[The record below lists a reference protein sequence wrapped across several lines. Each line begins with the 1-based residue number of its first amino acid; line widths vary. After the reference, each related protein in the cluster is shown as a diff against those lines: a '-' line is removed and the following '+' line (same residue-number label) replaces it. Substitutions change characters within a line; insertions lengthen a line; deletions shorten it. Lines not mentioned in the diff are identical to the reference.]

1 MKARCLKI
9 LVVLAGC
16 VFAFSAPAAAEQPE
30 TKVLDFL
37 ERDIRK
43 IWASEN
49 WDLYVPVNT
58 WHNREMYDKKKTD
71 SYNEKPWG
79 LGIGKHIY
87 EDDVLRGLYFMA
99 FSDSHSKV
107 EPIFGYM
114 RQWNYY
120 FDRDKNFSVGA
131 GYTLGVTFRDD
142 YNYLPIPVPLPVFGM
157 QYKKFSLQT
166 TYIPGPY
173 NMFNVLFTW
182 IRIEL

>member
-1 MKARCLKI
+1 MFKFI
-9 LVVLAGC
+9 FVLFFFFCPSIGQAK
-16 VFAFSAPAAAEQPE
+16 EN
-30 TKVLDFL
+30 KLDFL
-37 ERDIRK
+37 KQDIHK
-43 IWASEN
+43 ILLSEN
-49 WDLYVPVNT
+49 WDLYLPVNT

-79 LGIGKHIY
+79 IGFGKHIY
-87 EDDVLRGLYFMA
+87 EDDVLRGLYVMA

-107 EPIFGYM
+107 EPIFGYL

-120 FDRDKNFSVGA
+120 LDRDNNFSLGA

-142 YNYLPIPVPLPVFGM
+142 YHYLPIPVILPIFGV
-157 QYKKFSLQT
+157 QYKKINLQT

-182 IRIEL
+182 GRIEL